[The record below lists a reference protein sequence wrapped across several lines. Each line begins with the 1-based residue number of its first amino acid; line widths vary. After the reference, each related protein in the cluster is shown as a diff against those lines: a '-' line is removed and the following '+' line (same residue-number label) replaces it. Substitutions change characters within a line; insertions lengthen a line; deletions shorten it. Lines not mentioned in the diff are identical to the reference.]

1 MDINNIEKQQQVVVY
16 SNWKTILA
24 ILSCLGLI
32 VMFDETMILPA
43 IPDFIRDFNISYST
57 STWILSSYIIAG
69 AVMTPIAGKLA
80 DIYGKK
86 KILLIIMAFYALGI
100 LSGRFSHNIEFMIVS
115 RISQGVGL
123 AMFPIAFG
131 IIREVLPEKKLAIG
145 QTIFGSTFS
154 GGAVVGI
161 VVGATIIQNF
171 GWQATFFSIIP
182 VAVALWIVI
191 WRFVH
196 IENTGIL
203 SIGLNNNHSS
213 STSSSTTSTNNASS
227 STSSTSSSSSSSSN
241 NNSTSTSTST
251 TTTNNA
257 NIHNKV
263 RNKGLSDNKRKKK
276 NQSNIQKIDLK
287 GILALTVTIVSFLAG
302 ITILESNSVS
312 TNYNLAALF
321 SISVLSLVA
330 FIAIE
335 KKADIPLLDLKLMAN
350 KLFISPVIILM
361 LVSMSIFMVYQTIP
375 VMVRSPQPLGF
386 GGDAMA
392 TASVQVPFMIVLLI
406 GTVMS
411 GFLLNKVGNTRLLLV
426 GTAISTIGFASL
438 IAFHSTEETVTI
450 GLVIISSGLALSIA
464 GVFNVILVSVP
475 MQVTG
480 IALGMTM
487 LLNLVGMS
495 VGPALAGVF
504 QQMNQATVPGIQGLF
519 PNSNAYNMIFIAAML
534 MSIVSV
540 VMAGGIVASR
550 KKNSNSMLTTTTTTT
565 TTATTTTTTAT
576 TTTAVSSIKKDD
588 KNIVGVTIKI
598 STFYFIVLNICNLFP
613 YLF

>member
-1 MDINNIEKQQQVVVY
+1 MDRNKIEKHQQKQSNY
-16 SNWKTILA
+16 SDWRIILA

-57 STWILSSYIIAG
+57 STWILSAYIIAG

-86 KILLIIMAFYALGI
+86 KILLIIMAFYAVGI

-115 RISQGVGL
+115 RISQGIGL

-131 IIREVLPEKKLAIG
+131 IIRESLPEEKLAIG

-171 GWQATFFSIIP
+171 GWQATFFAIIP
-182 VAVALWIVI
+182 VAAALWIII

-196 IENTGIL
+196 IGNSNL
-203 SIGLNNNHSS
+203 SVDLDNNH
-213 STSSSTTSTNNASS
+213 TSN
-227 STSSTSSSSSSSSN
+227 SN
-241 NNSTSTSTST
+241 S
-251 TTTNNA
+251 NNA
-257 NIHNKV
+257 NIHNKD
-263 RNKGLSDNKRKKK
+263 RNYDLSDNKKKK
-276 NQSNIQKIDLK
+276 NRSNIQKIDLK
-287 GILALTVTIVSFLAG
+287 GICALTVTIVSFLAG
-302 ITILESNSVS
+302 ITILESNNVNTSYS
-312 TNYNLAALF
+312 LIFLF
-321 SISVLSLVA
+321 STSLLSLVV

-335 KKADIPLLDLKLMAN
+335 KKANTPLLDLKLMTN
-350 KLFISPVIILM
+350 KIFISPVIILM

-386 GGDAMA
+386 GGDALA
-392 TASVQVPFMIVLLI
+392 TATVQVPFMIVLLI
-406 GTVMS
+406 GTIMS
-411 GFLLNKVGNTRLLLV
+411 GFLLNKVGNTKLLLL
-426 GTAISTIGFASL
+426 GTIISTIGFFSL
-438 IAFHSTEETVTI
+438 IALHSTEEMVTI
-450 GLVIISSGLALSIA
+450 GLVIISTGLALSIA

-504 QQMNQATVPGIQGLF
+504 QQMNQGTVPGIQGLF
-519 PNSNAYNMIFIAAML
+519 PNSNAYNMIFIVAML
-534 MSIVSV
+534 MSVVSV
-540 VMAGGIVASR
+540 VMAGIVAR
-550 KKNSNSMLTTTTTTT
+550 KKTNSMTAA
-565 TTATTTTTTAT
+565 TTA
-576 TTTAVSSIKKDD
+576 AVSLIEKDN
-588 KNIVGVTIKI
+588 KNLKRN
-598 STFYFIVLNICNLFP
+598 SD
-613 YLF
+613 